1 MSGALSDPSV
11 FFDGATGVPEGKQYF
26 YGVYAQDEWKL
37 KPNLTMSYGLRYD
50 YFSPL
55 REAHHHEVNVDTVTG
70 VSLSVWVS
78 ASVTSTSLRPA
89 RKVEPLNG
97 SCRV

>member
-1 MSGALSDPSV
+1 MSGAFSDRSV
-11 FFDGATGVPEGKQYF
+11 FFNGATGVPEGKQYF
-26 YGVYAQDEWKL
+26 YGVYAQDGWKL

-55 REAHHHEVNVDTVTG
+55 RQAHHHEVNVDTVTG

-78 ASVTSTSLRPA
+78 AAITSTSLWPSQR
-89 RKVEPLNG
+89 
-97 SCRV
+97 S